1 MESLFNSVAGL
12 KVCNFIT
19 RTCEICEIF
28 KNTLSYITF
37 EVTASES
44 GLTYQAILNVSHKIA
59 PYEIAPTQFTTTWNK
74 FFKVSIMIINQR
86 FVAINKDFCF
96 LLRISQIS
104 LPSSTQTPISP
115 ASCTQYYQY
124 YLLTG
129 PVLKKK
135 FHQKCG
141 IQNVFLRY

>member
-1 MESLFNSVAGL
+1 MSFLDKQKALLSSKQDPKKESWNEFRTTIKSAEADIRKFHRKTPEMESLFNSVAGL
-12 KVCNFIT
+12 KVCNFINW
-19 RTCEICEIF
+19 TCEICEIF

-86 FVAINKDFCF
+86 FVAITKTFAF
-96 LLRISQIS
+96 YSE
-104 LPSSTQTPISP
+104 
-115 ASCTQYYQY
+115 
-124 YLLTG
+124 
-129 PVLKKK
+129 
-135 FHQKCG
+135 
-141 IQNVFLRY
+141 